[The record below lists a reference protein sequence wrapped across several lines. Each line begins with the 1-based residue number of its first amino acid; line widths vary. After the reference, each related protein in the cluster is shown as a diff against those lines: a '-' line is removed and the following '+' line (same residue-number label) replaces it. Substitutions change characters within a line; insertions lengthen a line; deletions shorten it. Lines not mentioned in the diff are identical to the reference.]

1 MDSSFGKLR
10 TFFNPFDDRLWGY
23 PEGTVNGTQAHPVLV
38 RTEHLLARQYND
50 MLELDEVWPF
60 WGDKR
65 SGQVWLWVA
74 LCRRTRQV
82 VGFALGDRSDQTCRQ
97 LYQNIASGKQSGKTA
112 HIERWNNTLRQ
123 SLSRYVRKTLSFSKS
138 LVMHFRV
145 LCLFIWEYNR
155 NIKHSSC

>member
-1 MDSSFGKLR
+1 MPKLES
-10 TFFNPFDDRLWGY
+10 T
-23 PEGTVNGTQAHPVLV
+23 
-38 RTEHLLARQYND
+38 LLARQCSD
-50 MLELDEVWPF
+50 VLELDEVWSF

-82 VGFALGDRSDQTCRQ
+82 VGFSLGDRSDQTCWQ
-97 LYQNIASGKQSGKTA
+97 LYHNIAQPYRDCATVSDYWESYDKVFPHNSASGKQSGQTA
-112 HIERWNNTLRQ
+112 HIKRWNNTLRQ

-145 LCLFIWEYNR
+145 LCLFIWEYNS